1 MTEMRPNA
9 RKPVV
14 RRTKPTWVR
23 APEPE
28 TDADD
33 LDASAPVAP
42 ASTPRL
48 SLSRVASLRDDAA
61 ARIGAAPK
69 RAAVVP
75 VETKPSPRAAR
86 AAALRTGPSLLD
98 HAADSI
104 GYIRTDLTRIAVLA
118 TVMVGVIVALSFV
131 LA

>member
-1 MTEMRPNA
+1 MRPNA

-14 RRTKPTWVR
+14 RRTKPTWAR
-23 APEPE
+23 AAVPE
-28 TDADD
+28 TDGDD
-33 LDASAPVAP
+33 VEATGAP
-42 ASTPRL
+42 AAPAATPRL
-48 SLSRVASLRDDAA
+48 TLSKVANLRDDAA
-61 ARIGAAPK
+61 ARVGAAPK
-69 RAAVVP
+69 RVVALP
-75 VETKPSPRAAR
+75 VETKPTPRAAR

-118 TVMVGVIVALSFV
+118 AVMVGVIVVLSFV

>member
-1 MTEMRPNA
+1 MRPNA

-14 RRTKPTWVR
+14 RRTKPTWAR
-23 APEPE
+23 AAVPE
-28 TDADD
+28 TDGDD
-33 LDASAPVAP
+33 VEATSAPAAP
-42 ASTPRL
+42 AATPRL
-48 SLSRVASLRDDAA
+48 TLSKVANLRDDAA
-61 ARIGAAPK
+61 ARVGAAPK
-69 RAAVVP
+69 RAVALP
-75 VETKPSPRAAR
+75 VETKPTPRAAR

-118 TVMVGVIVALSFV
+118 AVMVGVIVVLSFV

>member
-1 MTEMRPNA
+1 MRPNA

-14 RRTKPTWVR
+14 RRTKPTWAR
-23 APEPE
+23 AAVPE
-28 TDADD
+28 TDGDD
-33 LDASAPVAP
+33 VEATSAPVAT
-42 ASTPRL
+42 AATPRL
-48 SLSRVASLRDDAA
+48 TLSKVANLRDDAA
-61 ARIGAAPK
+61 ARVGAAPK
-69 RAAVVP
+69 RAATLP
-75 VETKPSPRAAR
+75 VETKPTPRAAR

-118 TVMVGVIVALSFV
+118 AVMVGVIVVLSFV